1 MVEHVRGHDAP
12 RRSTSENDTTMSTK
26 INYTFAR
33 NYAANT
39 PSGMTVTVPD
49 QVAAEQREFDGKS
62 FPVLVRRPGN
72 SPRKARATL
81 RGDLYGL
88 RTTGTGDMV
97 VALRS

>member
-1 MVEHVRGHDAP
+1 M
-12 RRSTSENDTTMSTK
+12 TTKTK
-26 INYTFAR
+26 YTFAR

-49 QVAAEQREFDGKS
+49 QVAAEQREFDGKT
-62 FPVLVRRPGN
+62 FPVLVLRPGS

-88 RTTGTGDMV
+88 RTTGTGDMI
-97 VALRS
+97 VAI